1 MHFDE
6 VNVLFLVEKLQI
18 KTWNKWR
25 NIEYLR
31 EKTLK
36 RIRKT
41 IIRKLLLDF
50 MAIMSYYTKVYS
62 GNQIRNG
69 GKE

>member
-41 IIRKLLLDF
+41 IIRKLHWILWQLWV
-50 MAIMSYYTKVYS
+50 ITQKYIQEIK
-62 GNQIRNG
+62 
-69 GKE
+69 